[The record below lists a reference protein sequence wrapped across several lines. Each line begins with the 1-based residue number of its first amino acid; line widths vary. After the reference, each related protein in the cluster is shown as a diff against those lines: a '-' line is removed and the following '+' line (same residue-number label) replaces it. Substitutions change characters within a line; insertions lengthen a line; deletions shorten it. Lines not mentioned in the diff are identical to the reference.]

1 MLINFSNEK
10 TRCDRV
16 HRHALLYLLSIML
29 KFIVFFYL
37 LNEPSCPAS
46 SHYRVYQCF
55 AFRRWWSTT
64 MQESALLFGVNSA
77 PNAVHGVVSE
87 ILLQWAAAVFSL
99 PCSLLN
105 SAMLRFH
112 SFNAAVESLPCNH
125 FISVMQRFEFLNVAV
140 KLLQCGLY

>member
-1 MLINFSNEK
+1 
-10 TRCDRV
+10 
-16 HRHALLYLLSIML
+16 
-29 KFIVFFYL
+29 
-37 LNEPSCPAS
+37 
-46 SHYRVYQCF
+46 
-55 AFRRWWSTT
+55 

-77 PNAVHGVVSE
+77 PNAVHRVVSE

-112 SFNAAVESLPCNH
+112 FFNAAVESLSCNH